1 MKRMLKILLLLFLLP
16 LLYVLAHLSLAYVTK
31 YKPKEVETLVINQK
45 ASEESNPISDSTL
58 TFLIWNVGYGGLGKD
73 VDFFYDGG
81 KMVITPEELVRKYI
95 NGINTYIESQKD
107 VDFILLQ
114 EIDINSRRS
123 KGVNM
128 FDGILSILE
137 NHYSVFALNYKV
149 RFLPFPWTEPLGR
162 ITSGLGTFSK
172 SKPSLSNRVAFPG
185 ISDFPRK
192 LFYLERCMMV
202 NRYLLANGKELIVVN
217 THLEAYDDGGV
228 KKKQMA
234 LMKEW
239 LEKEFTSGNYVVI
252 GGDWNIAPP
261 DFDVHKWEKEKE
273 NDALYLKKNDPNY
286 IKGWRYA
293 YDPEVPTNRKNNKP
307 MNGKTF
313 TTVIDYFYLSPNI
326 IIDEVKGVDAK
337 FENSDHNPVKL
348 KIRLQ

>member
-1 MKRMLKILLLLFLLP
+1 
-16 LLYVLAHLSLAYVTK
+16 
-31 YKPKEVETLVINQK
+31 
-45 ASEESNPISDSTL
+45 
-58 TFLIWNVGYGGLGKD
+58 
-73 VDFFYDGG
+73 
-81 KMVITPEELVRKYI
+81 
-95 NGINTYIESQKD
+95 
-107 VDFILLQ
+107 
-114 EIDINSRRS
+114 
-123 KGVNM
+123 
-128 FDGILSILE
+128 
-137 NHYSVFALNYKV
+137 
-149 RFLPFPWTEPLGR
+149 
-162 ITSGLGTFSK
+162 
-172 SKPSLSNRVAFPG
+172 
-185 ISDFPRK
+185 
-192 LFYLERCMMV
+192 
-202 NRYLLANGKELIVVN
+202 VVN